1 MFAPR
6 VIPFFDFETWRFYKK
21 TKRKLY
27 LREWC
32 CKTRH
37 DVIRCFNIILF
48 PKIGFGKFLYIEASA
63 PRSRGDTARLE
74 SPWMLGPQCMTFY
87 YHMFGSTMSCVV
99 IYVRNQNEN
108 RIKPVWLK
116 SENKGDQW
124 IREQISLNETG
135 QYKVGYVVM
144 ILHPRNINSI
154 KIVNNS

>member
-1 MFAPR
+1 
-6 VIPFFDFETWRFYKK
+6 
-21 TKRKLY
+21 
-27 LREWC
+27 
-32 CKTRH
+32 
-37 DVIRCFNIILF
+37 
-48 PKIGFGKFLYIEASA
+48 
-63 PRSRGDTARLE
+63 
-74 SPWMLGPQCMTFY
+74 MTFY

-124 IREQISLNETG
+124 IREQISLNETR

>member
-1 MFAPR
+1 
-6 VIPFFDFETWRFYKK
+6 
-21 TKRKLY
+21 
-27 LREWC
+27 
-32 CKTRH
+32 
-37 DVIRCFNIILF
+37 
-48 PKIGFGKFLYIEASA
+48 
-63 PRSRGDTARLE
+63 
-74 SPWMLGPQCMTFY
+74 MTFY

-124 IREQISLNETG
+124 IREQVSLNGTG
-135 QYKVGYVVM
+135 QYKVGYVAM

>member
-1 MFAPR
+1 
-6 VIPFFDFETWRFYKK
+6 
-21 TKRKLY
+21 
-27 LREWC
+27 
-32 CKTRH
+32 
-37 DVIRCFNIILF
+37 
-48 PKIGFGKFLYIEASA
+48 
-63 PRSRGDTARLE
+63 
-74 SPWMLGPQCMTFY
+74 MTFY

-116 SENKGDQW
+116 SENKGDRW

>member
-1 MFAPR
+1 
-6 VIPFFDFETWRFYKK
+6 
-21 TKRKLY
+21 
-27 LREWC
+27 
-32 CKTRH
+32 
-37 DVIRCFNIILF
+37 
-48 PKIGFGKFLYIEASA
+48 
-63 PRSRGDTARLE
+63 
-74 SPWMLGPQCMTFY
+74 MTFY

-124 IREQISLNETG
+124 IRQQISLNETR

-144 ILHPRNINSI
+144 ILHPRKINSI

>member
-1 MFAPR
+1 
-6 VIPFFDFETWRFYKK
+6 
-21 TKRKLY
+21 
-27 LREWC
+27 
-32 CKTRH
+32 
-37 DVIRCFNIILF
+37 
-48 PKIGFGKFLYIEASA
+48 
-63 PRSRGDTARLE
+63 
-74 SPWMLGPQCMTFY
+74 MTFY

-124 IREQISLNETG
+124 IRQQISLNETR

-144 ILHPRNINSI
+144 ILHPRKINAI

>member
-1 MFAPR
+1 
-6 VIPFFDFETWRFYKK
+6 
-21 TKRKLY
+21 
-27 LREWC
+27 
-32 CKTRH
+32 
-37 DVIRCFNIILF
+37 
-48 PKIGFGKFLYIEASA
+48 
-63 PRSRGDTARLE
+63 
-74 SPWMLGPQCMTFY
+74 MTFY

-135 QYKVGYVVM
+135 QYKVGYFVM

>member
-1 MFAPR
+1 
-6 VIPFFDFETWRFYKK
+6 
-21 TKRKLY
+21 
-27 LREWC
+27 
-32 CKTRH
+32 
-37 DVIRCFNIILF
+37 
-48 PKIGFGKFLYIEASA
+48 
-63 PRSRGDTARLE
+63 
-74 SPWMLGPQCMTFY
+74 MTFY
-87 YHMFGSTMSCVV
+87 YHMFGSTMSCVI

-124 IREQISLNETG
+124 IREQISLNKTG